1 MMLVIVFVILL
12 AFITC
17 VLAMMFVLYWR
28 IFALA
33 RLMTN
38 YMV

>member
-1 MMLVIVFVILL
+1 MFVVLL
-12 AFITC
+12 AFISC

-33 RLMTN
+33 RLMTS
-38 YMV
+38 YRE